1 MTDRQIRKPSAIV
14 SFIPILV
21 LIILLIFV
29 IKVFNTSALDGA
41 SQVALFVA
49 SAVCVA
55 IGMIFYK
62 VPWDSF
68 ENAIKSNITNVA
80 TAIIMLLLIGAIGG
94 SWMLSGVVP
103 TMIYY
108 GLQIV
113 NPKIFL
119 FVCCFISA
127 IVSVMTGSSWTTI
140 ATIGVALIGIGQG
153 QGIPT
158 PWIAGAIISG
168 AYFGDKISPLSDT
181 TVIASS
187 SSGTPLFTHIR
198 YMMITT
204 VPSFI
209 IALLVFLIAGFTFNT
224 SSEGDV
230 LLFIDALK
238 ETFNIS
244 LLLLLI
250 PLITLTMIFL
260 KMPSLVVLFV
270 SAFMAAV
277 TIPIAQP
284 EIISSIIDAEG
295 DRTFMDY
302 FKAIFVSCYG
312 NTSVTTSNAMLTDLI
327 STRGMSGMMNTIW
340 LIISAMC
347 FGGVMMGSGMIA
359 SITNMI
365 MKFIKRTVSLVAS
378 TVFTGIFSNVCI
390 SDQYLSIILTCN
402 IFKDYYD
409 KNGYETRLLSRT
421 VEDSATVTSVLVP
434 WNTCGMT
441 QATVLNVATL
451 SYLPYCIFNLL
462 SPVMSIIIAALG
474 YKIYKK
480 TAVEL

>member
-204 VPSFI
+204 IPSFI
-209 IALLVFLIAGFTFNT
+209 IASLVFLIVGFTFNT

>member
-153 QGIPT
+153 QGIPI

-209 IALLVFLIAGFTFNT
+209 IASLVFLIVGFTFNT

>member
-209 IALLVFLIAGFTFNT
+209 IASLVFLIVGFTFNT

-390 SDQYLSIILTCN
+390 SDQYLSLILTCN

-409 KNGYETRLLSRT
+409 KE
-421 VEDSATVTSVLVP
+421 
-434 WNTCGMT
+434 
-441 QATVLNVATL
+441 
-451 SYLPYCIFNLL
+451 I
-462 SPVMSIIIAALG
+462 
-474 YKIYKK
+474 
-480 TAVEL
+480 

>member
-209 IALLVFLIAGFTFNT
+209 IASLVFLIVGFTFNT

>member
-1 MTDRQIRKPSAIV
+1 MIDKQVRKPSAIV
-14 SFIPILV
+14 SCIPVLV
-21 LIILLIFV
+21 LILLLIFV

-41 SQVALFVA
+41 SQVALLVA

-62 VPWDSF
+62 VPWNSF
-68 ENAIKSNITNVA
+68 EDAIKSNITNVA

-119 FVCCFISA
+119 FICCFISA
-127 IVSVMTGSSWTTI
+127 IVSIITGSSWTTI

-204 VPSFI
+204 TPSFV
-209 IALLVFLIAGFTFNT
+209 IALLVFLIVGFTFKTTPETN
-224 SSEGDV
+224 V
-230 LLFIDALK
+230 ILFIDALK
-238 ETFNIS
+238 DTFNINIS
-244 LLLLLI
+244 LLII
-250 PLITLTMIFL
+250 PLVTLILIFL
-260 KMPSLVVLFV
+260 KLPSLVVLFI
-270 SAFMAAV
+270 SAFLAAI

-284 EIISSIIDAEG
+284 EILSNIIDIDG
-295 DRTFMDY
+295 KTTLMDA
-302 FKAIFVSCYG
+302 FKAVFISCYG
-312 NTSVTTSNAMLTDLI
+312 TTSVTTSNEMLTDLI

-347 FGGVMMGSGMIA
+347 FGGVMMGSGMIS
-359 SITNMI
+359 SITNFI
-365 MKFIKRTVSLVAS
+365 MKLIKRTVSLVAS
-378 TVFTGIFSNVCI
+378 TVFTGIFSNICI
-390 SDQYLSIILTCN
+390 SDQYLSIILTAN
-402 IFKDYYD
+402 IFKDYYE

-462 SPVMSIIIAALG
+462 SPIMSIVIAALG

-480 TAVEL
+480 PAVES

>member
-1 MTDRQIRKPSAIV
+1 MTDRLIRKPSAIV

-209 IALLVFLIAGFTFNT
+209 IASLVFLIAGFTFNT